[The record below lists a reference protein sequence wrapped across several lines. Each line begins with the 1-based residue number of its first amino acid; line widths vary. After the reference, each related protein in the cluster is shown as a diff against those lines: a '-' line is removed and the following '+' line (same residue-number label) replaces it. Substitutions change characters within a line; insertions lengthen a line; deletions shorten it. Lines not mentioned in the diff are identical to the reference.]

1 MSAQQIYTMHSEH
14 IAPSSPKENA
24 EVARHYLATAN
35 LAEAL
40 EKINFVGENKFLN
53 MTQKEEQERR
63 EKAEKFFTELLT
75 ILIGGG
81 KTDAKEGTT
90 KGQTSEGGKKGI
102 TSIFEMEAIL
112 LALEEMMVQSDV
124 KKSDQSSSLG
134 DANTRALTASYK
146 KLQEEIYKQEH
157 HHESFWDKIGDFFKA
172 IGDVF
177 EGHFSQAGQEFKSF
191 LGVFKDLATLV
202 YHALKSLGEALL
214 GGLADIFSGVSEG
227 AKKFAHNMIHHAKT
241 DGEDILSNPAFAF
254 VGVIISLVI
263 IAAAV
268 VSQQYEL
275 AAVAVVLLVLSQTG
289 ALNKLSGAIADG
301 LEKLGM
307 SKKAAKILADV
318 LTVIIVLVA
327 SAGAGAA
334 GSVETM
340 ADEAEQEAETEMQD
354 LSSNVDETLTNEG
367 TNTPTDETQE
377 TNGKTKTKMNW
388 KRVRGTALAG
398 GSFGLGSVNL
408 AGDIVNATHLSKK
421 KKDKLLIALEVIQQV
436 IAAIGGLAGGGMV
449 MSTSSE
455 NSILGRGIRK
465 IVSKLANTLENDQAA
480 LFGKIQKLFL
490 AGNIASG
497 IAAAGEGGEKIL
509 QGEVLKL
516 IGEIKATISSLDNSS
531 KLDEDQ
537 VKDDQDKLKS
547 DVEGMD
553 RVINSF
559 GDLFD
564 GYQAVANA
572 LAKG

>member
-14 IAPSSPKENA
+14 IAPSSPKEHA

-40 EKINFVGENKFLN
+40 QKINFVGENKFLN
-53 MTQKEEQERR
+53 LTQKEEQERR

-81 KTDAKEGTT
+81 KTDTKEGAT
-90 KGQTSEGGKKGI
+90 KGEPSKGGQKGI
-102 TSIFEMEAIL
+102 SLIFDMMAVL

-134 DANTRALTASYK
+134 DANTKALAASYK
-146 KLQEEIYKQEH
+146 KLKEEIYKQEH
-157 HHESFWDKIGDFFKA
+157 HHESFWDKIADFFKGIWDVITMHYSEA
-172 IGDVF
+172 GD
-177 EGHFSQAGQEFKSF
+177 EFKSF

-202 YHALKSLGEALL
+202 YHAVKSLGEALL

-227 AKKFAHNMIHHAKT
+227 AKKFAHNMINHAKT

-301 LEKLGM
+301 LEKAGM

-340 ADEAEQEAETEMQD
+340 ADEAEQQAETEVQD

-367 TNTPTDETQE
+367 TETPTDETQE

-388 KRVRGTALAG
+388 KRVRGSALAG

-408 AGDIVNATHLSKK
+408 AGDIVNATTLSKK
-421 KKDKLLIALEVIQQV
+421 EKNKLLIALEVIQQV
-436 IAAIGGLAGGGMV
+436 IAAIGGLAGGATV

-455 NSILGRGIRK
+455 NSVLGRGIRK
-465 IVSKLANTLENDQAA
+465 IISKLANTLENDQAA

-490 AGNIASG
+490 VGNIASG

-509 QGEVLKL
+509 QGEVLKI
-516 IGEIKATISSLDNSS
+516 IGEIKATISNLDNSS
-531 KLDEDQ
+531 KLDEEQ
-537 VKDDQDKLKS
+537 VK
-547 DVEGMD
+547 
-553 RVINSF
+553 
-559 GDLFD
+559 
-564 GYQAVANA
+564 
-572 LAKG
+572 